1 MEFIAFNENIGV
13 ILPSS
18 PFFVIPSTQDP
29 QVKPQNQKQ
38 LLAPLASA
46 SAKKRKLEQMKHGD
60 KDKDDDVQHQL
71 STTIKVYS
79 NRQPRLNQQ
88 QKSNDSITSIGLK
101 NSSEGFIPLSTI
113 DLDTPTMTAAAFPM
127 DRLQMDRS
135 TTVSADD
142 DFSNMTEN
150 INTDDSQSS
159 FDDYDDYTAPQRERS
174 KSIENKS
181 KRIRLENSVGSSTAR
196 MGRGKYLRL
205 TKKPK
210 TIPHR
215 YESTPYFIKK
225 EEMSANQLSDLN
237 WLITLHKTD
246 VSGIFN
252 DQTGTKNDTT
262 LPIVAF
268 FAHLKKSYLR
278 VSAGPHLLVASSTSE
293 INNWIDKFQKW
304 SPSLKVIPFE
314 SVSGETKKEKTRN
327 INLLKKKEWDICI
340 TSFRTLT
347 SHRHLLTSKTFK
359 WSYVV
364 IDDAERIKNEKALIS
379 KTVRELKCQN
389 RILITGKPMSTFNF
403 TQLWALLNFMDPIRF
418 DNRNDY
424 VNKKDELAI
433 TSKPFIQCRRADD
446 VLNEMEEGTVEAEIM
461 QEQQQQQLLDQLQS
475 TPSTP
480 ITVADSEK
488 SDDWYQILMDD
499 FMSAGEQV
507 ANTDFMASN
516 DSNESYDSG
525 TLADSLRASAA
536 PPPQPSTS
544 ERWFDNNMPMIENE
558 FSFIDV
564 LLANH
569 QQSGDTKPA
578 GGTTD
583 DAPLLQDMPLLYAD
597 L

>member
-1 MEFIAFNENIGV
+1 
-13 ILPSS
+13 
-18 PFFVIPSTQDP
+18 
-29 QVKPQNQKQ
+29 
-38 LLAPLASA
+38 
-46 SAKKRKLEQMKHGD
+46 
-60 KDKDDDVQHQL
+60 
-71 STTIKVYS
+71 
-79 NRQPRLNQQ
+79 
-88 QKSNDSITSIGLK
+88 
-101 NSSEGFIPLSTI
+101 
-113 DLDTPTMTAAAFPM
+113 
-127 DRLQMDRS
+127 
-135 TTVSADD
+135 
-142 DFSNMTEN
+142 
-150 INTDDSQSS
+150 
-159 FDDYDDYTAPQRERS
+159 
-174 KSIENKS
+174 
-181 KRIRLENSVGSSTAR
+181 
-196 MGRGKYLRL
+196 
-205 TKKPK
+205 
-210 TIPHR
+210 
-215 YESTPYFIKK
+215 
-225 EEMSANQLSDLN
+225 
-237 WLITLHKTD
+237 
-246 VSGIFN
+246 
-252 DQTGTKNDTT
+252 
-262 LPIVAF
+262 
-268 FAHLKKSYLR
+268 
-278 VSAGPHLLVASSTSE
+278 
-293 INNWIDKFQKW
+293 
-304 SPSLKVIPFE
+304 
-314 SVSGETKKEKTRN
+314 
-327 INLLKKKEWDICI
+327 
-340 TSFRTLT
+340 
-347 SHRHLLTSKTFK
+347 
-359 WSYVV
+359 
-364 IDDAERIKNEKALIS
+364 
-379 KTVRELKCQN
+379 
-389 RILITGKPMSTFNF
+389 
-403 TQLWALLNFMDPIRF
+403 MDPIRF

-475 TPSTP
+475 PPSTP